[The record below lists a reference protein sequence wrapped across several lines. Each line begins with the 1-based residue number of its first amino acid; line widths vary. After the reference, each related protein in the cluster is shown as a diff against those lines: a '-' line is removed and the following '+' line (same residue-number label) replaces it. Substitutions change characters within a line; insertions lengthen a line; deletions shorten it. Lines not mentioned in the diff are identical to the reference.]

1 MNSMAQITIGNLYG
15 ATMLSLEFKLTEGLH
30 QISQKRISRYRR
42 IRMYLIL
49 SDDPS
54 AFE

>member
-1 MNSMAQITIGNLYG
+1 MNSMAQITIGNLYE
-15 ATMLSLEFKLTEGLH
+15 AIMLSMEFKLTEGLH

-42 IRMYLIL
+42 IRMYIIL
-49 SDDPS
+49 SAGPS